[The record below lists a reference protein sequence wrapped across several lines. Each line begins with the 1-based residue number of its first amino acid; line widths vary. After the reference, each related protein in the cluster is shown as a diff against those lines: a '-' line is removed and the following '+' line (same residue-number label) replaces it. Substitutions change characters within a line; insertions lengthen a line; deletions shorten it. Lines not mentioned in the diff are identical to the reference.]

1 VMDDYREAF
10 PSQERLEEWGKLSKD
25 EKEKR
30 RIKEDERKDALQRYQ
45 RLKLTWNSPL
55 DVVKSG
61 LKMAELLGVGG
72 MGTRGF
78 GRIRIVGEPWNVPLS
93 INEEVRHEQQA

>member
-1 VMDDYREAF
+1 
-10 PSQERLEEWGKLSKD
+10 
-25 EKEKR
+25 
-30 RIKEDERKDALQRYQ
+30 
-45 RLKLTWNSPL
+45 
-55 DVVKSG
+55 
-61 LKMAELLGVGG
+61 MAELLGVGG